1 MPRRRRTPRKQ
12 RKQRSSAVRH
22 VANTARPVAKQAPVV
37 TVTLVDDGQVREVV
51 EAHRLHDDLPMRSSG
66 LDWQRVALVFS
77 AAAALAWWP
86 APRASRAPVAAV
98 PTAAPIAAI
107 ATVVQQ
113 APPAIAQTAT
123 SVVAPKPTN
132 VLAVRVLVDGL
143 PRPNAEVS
151 LSDGSRPTLATAIAD
166 REGVARFEQLQP
178 GAYEVWA
185 RSESMV
191 SNLARIGEL
200 ATQPEIAL
208 ALVPGSTVHGQ
219 LTADVQSPT
228 SGTVTLMPV
237 DVDHVMRVASV
248 DSNGKFAV
256 AGLPFGKWRVEGVAG
271 GHVQAAEQLLDAS
284 GPTSEV
290 AVRMVRTGAVAGVVV
305 DGNGAP
311 VANAT
316 IILRRQ
322 GAGMTETV
330 KLDTRIRWVHP
341 LAGRRVLPPGE
352 HLRFG
357 AVRSGA
363 RPAEC
368 GQGHCGVDIG
378 SQRGMVIHAAG
389 DGEIVLAHL
398 ENQGEAGRAIAIDHG
413 QGVRTYY
420 MHMDELRPGL
430 EVGQRIRAG
439 DSLGTMGDTG
449 LAHGPHLHFALTQE
463 RAGRTWYV
471 DPEPIL
477 AHAVVL
483 AQPRALDPIDARDA
497 RLIAAFRREA
507 GPTVDATRSLSTD
520 STGRYR
526 VDGIAPGSYVAVA
539 FSSALA
545 PGSSEP
551 FTIQS
556 GADRSEIRITMH
568 PGVLVEGRVV
578 GRDGPVAG
586 AIVTAGAGS
595 GEGVAKIASTMTS
608 AQGDFTLRALSGAVT
623 ISVTAPGHGVVERTL
638 SLGDAGP
645 RRREDFSLVIENAQL
660 RGQVIAPDGGP
671 AINVT
676 VRVTEGPTRRQ
687 VITDRTGKF
696 TIDRAATGS
705 YVLEI
710 SGGDYPTT
718 RATAQSDRWT
728 EVRMERGGSLRVDLR
743 DAFNSAPLGGLRIDA
758 TGPGDRT
765 ASATTEPS
773 GIANLRGL
781 APGEWILKI
790 RAKGFTD
797 LTKTVVVR
805 ASADE
810 VRLAIPRSAT
820 LAGVVRDRRG
830 IRIAGARVF
839 VDDLSTTTDA
849 NGNFRINDA
858 PAGSYW
864 LEAELDGVRGSVQ
877 VRLDPGTERTT
888 IEIELPQ

>member
-1 MPRRRRTPRKQ
+1 MAGP
-12 RKQRSSAVRH
+12 
-22 VANTARPVAKQAPVV
+22 
-37 TVTLVDDGQVREVV
+37 
-51 EAHRLHDDLPMRSSG
+51 
-66 LDWQRVALVFS
+66 DWHRVALVFS
-77 AAAALAWWP
+77 LAAAVATWP
-86 APRASRAPVAAV
+86 TPRTERRPVAAT
-98 PTAAPIAAI
+98 PTAAPIA
-107 ATVVQQ
+107 TTPTVQQ
-113 APPAIAQTAT
+113 TPSMAQTAT
-123 SVVAPKPTN
+123 SPAPKPTN
-132 VLAVRVLVDGL
+132 VLAVRVLVDGVA
-143 PRPNAEVS
+143 RPNAEVS

-185 RSESMV
+185 RSDSLV

-219 LTADVQSPT
+219 LTADAQVPT
-228 SGTVTLMPV
+228 SGTVTLMPL
-237 DVDHVMRVASV
+237 DVDHVMRVATV
-248 DSNGKFAV
+248 DLSGKFSI
-256 AGLPFGKWRVEGVAG
+256 AGLPFGKWRVEGAAG
-271 GHVQAAEQLLDAS
+271 GHVQAGEQVLDAS

-290 AVRMVRTGAVAGVVV
+290 AVRMVRTGAVAGLVV

-322 GAGMTETV
+322 GAGMSIEAA

-357 AVRSGA
+357 ATRSGS
-363 RPAEC
+363 RPIEC

-378 SQRGMVIHAAG
+378 SVRGTVIHAAG
-389 DGEIVLAHL
+389 DGEIVIAHL
-398 ENQGEAGRAIAIDHG
+398 ENQGEAGRAVAIDHG

-439 DSLGTMGDTG
+439 DALGTMGDTG
-449 LAHGPHLHFALTQE
+449 LAFGPHLHFALTQE
-463 RAGRTWYV
+463 RGGRTWYV

-520 STGRYR
+520 SSGRYR
-526 VDGIAPGSYVAVA
+526 IDGVAPGPYVAVA
-539 FSSALA
+539 FSAALA
-545 PGSSEP
+545 PGSSEG
-551 FTIQS
+551 FTIKS
-556 GADRSEIRITMH
+556 GGDTPEIRITMH

-578 GRDGPVAG
+578 GREGPIAG
-586 AIVTAGAGS
+586 ALVTAGAGN
-595 GEGVAKIASTMTS
+595 GEGAAKIASTVTS
-608 AQGDFTLRALSGAVT
+608 AQGDFTLRALSGPVT
-623 ISVTAPGHGVVERTL
+623 LSVTAPGHGIVERTL

-645 RRREDFSLVIENAQL
+645 RRREDFSLVVENAQL

-671 AINVT
+671 AVNVT
-676 VRVTEGPTRRQ
+676 VRVADGPTRRQ

-696 TIDRAATGS
+696 TIDRAAAGS

-718 RATAQSDRWT
+718 RTTAHSDQWV

-743 DAFNSAPLGGLRIDA
+743 DAFNSAPLGGMRIDA

-765 ASATTEPS
+765 ASATTEAS
-773 GIANLRGL
+773 GVANLRGL
-781 APGEWILKI
+781 APGEWVLKI

-797 LTKTVVVR
+797 VTKTVTVR
-805 ASADE
+805 ANSDE
-810 VRLAIPRSAT
+810 LRLAMPRSAT

-830 IRIAGARVF
+830 IRIAGVRVF
-839 VDDLSTTTDA
+839 VDDMSTTTDA
-849 NGNFRINDA
+849 NGNFRLNDA

-864 LEAELDGVRGSVQ
+864 LEAELDGVRGGVQ
-877 VRLDPGTERTT
+877 VRLDPGTERQA